1 MTRLNFLLL
10 IDLMLN
16 RPLQTLV
23 EEGMSVDNRKGQI
36 QYTSSAQSDM
46 SFGSL
51 ILLSPQHKG
60 SWVDDFWNDHSSPK
74 QT

>member
-1 MTRLNFLLL
+1 
-10 IDLMLN
+10 MLN

-36 QYTSSAQSDM
+36 QYTSSAQRDM

-60 SWVDDFWNDHSSPK
+60 S
-74 QT
+74 

>member
-36 QYTSSAQSDM
+36 QYTSSAQRDM

-60 SWVDDFWNDHSSPK
+60 S
-74 QT
+74 